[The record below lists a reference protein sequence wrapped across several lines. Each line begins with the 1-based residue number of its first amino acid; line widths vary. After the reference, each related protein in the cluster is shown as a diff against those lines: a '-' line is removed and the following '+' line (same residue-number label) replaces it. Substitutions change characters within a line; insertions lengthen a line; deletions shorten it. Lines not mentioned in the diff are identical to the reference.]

1 MDGIL
6 ITSKTKETSD
16 QNTILTLNIF
26 ADGGYNVQGESADS
40 QLFVK
45 QLGIELSKGQ
55 RNLLPD

>member
-26 ADGGYNVQGESADS
+26 ADGGYNIQGESADS

-45 QLGIELSKGQ
+45 QLGFELSKGQ